1 MIRVLNVNHYYGR
14 FQALKNIS
22 VDLPAGEIVGL
33 IGPNGAGKSTLLKIL
48 AGFLVPT
55 EGEVIVGGHSLLEE
69 PIRARQSVGYVQE
82 LPYLYREMLVDEY
95 LRFVAGIKGMTKR
108 EYLARRDRLAE
119 QCGLKLIFQK
129 RIGSLSKGN
138 RQRVALAQALIG
150 EPAVLLLD
158 EPTSALDPRQ
168 LMEIRLFIRSL
179 KGRCTVLM
187 SSHILSEI
195 SEVCDRVVMIREGV
209 IQFDGGTGFLQAENA
224 AEYITLQFGA
234 EDIPSL
240 PDLLSKL
247 PGAKM
252 TERNGGCFEMEVA
265 QGHLFY
271 PCLFQM
277 VVEKRIPLRQMTKRK
292 KNLESLFAHGERL
305 EGL

>member
-1 MIRVLNVNHYYGR
+1 MIRVLNVNHFYGR

-22 VDLPAGEIVGL
+22 AYIPSGEIIGL

-69 PIRARQSVGYVQE
+69 PIKARQKVGYVQE

-95 LRFVAGIKGMTKR
+95 LLFVAGIKGMTKK
-108 EYLARRDRLAE
+108 EYLERRDRLAE
-119 QCGLKLIFQK
+119 ECGLKLIFQK

-138 RQRVALAQALIG
+138 RQRVALGQALIG

-179 KGRCTVLM
+179 KGKCTVLM

-209 IQFDGGTGFLQAENA
+209 IQFDGGTDSLQASEA
-224 AEYITLQFGA
+224 TEYVTLQFGA
-234 EDIPSL
+234 TEILSL

-247 PGAKM
+247 PGARM
-252 TERNGGCFEMEVA
+252 TERDGRSFEMEVV

-277 VVEKRIPLRQMTKRK
+277 VVEQRIPLREMTKRK
-292 KNLESLFAHGERL
+292 KNLESLFTGGERL
-305 EGL
+305 GG

>member
-1 MIRVLNVNHYYGR
+1 MIRVLNVNHYYGQ

-22 VDLPAGEIVGL
+22 ADIPAGEIVGL
-33 IGPNGAGKSTLLKIL
+33 IGPNGAGKSTLLKII

-55 EGEVIVGGHSLLEE
+55 EGDVIVGGHSLLEE
-69 PIRARQSVGYVQE
+69 PIQARQKVGYVQE

-95 LRFVAGIKGMTKR
+95 LRFVSGIKGMTKR
-108 EYLARRDRLAE
+108 EYLGRRDRLAE

-138 RQRVALAQALIG
+138 RQRVALAQALVG
-150 EPAVLLLD
+150 EPTVLLLD
-158 EPTSALDPRQ
+158 EPTSALDPKQ
-168 LMEIRLFIRSL
+168 LMEIRMFIRSL
-179 KGRCTVLM
+179 KGKCTVLM

-209 IQFDGGTGFLQAENA
+209 IQFDGRTDSLQVTET
-224 AEYITLQFGA
+224 AEYITLQFG
-234 EDIPSL
+234 EGDIPSL

-247 PGAKM
+247 PGARV
-252 TERNGGCFEMEVA
+252 TERDGGCFEMEVV

-277 VVEKRIPLRQMTKRK
+277 VVEQSIPLRQMTKRK
-292 KNLESLFAHGERL
+292 KNLESLFTNGERL
-305 EGL
+305 GGL